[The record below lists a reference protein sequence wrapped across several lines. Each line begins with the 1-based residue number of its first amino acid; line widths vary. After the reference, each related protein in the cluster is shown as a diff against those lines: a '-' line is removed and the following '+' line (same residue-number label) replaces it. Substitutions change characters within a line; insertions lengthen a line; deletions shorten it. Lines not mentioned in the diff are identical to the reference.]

1 MFDATIEITIDD
13 STKNF
18 KKQLKLVKEPEHKTF
33 EYINTSK
40 MMKNNKIEFENYS
53 QLFENNQLTWKTE
66 DFEMS
71 IKSVTGKENH
81 FAKNIKMKTNLT
93 QIKLVKHVL
102 DKKN

>member
-1 MFDATIEITIDD
+1 
-13 STKNF
+13 
-18 KKQLKLVKEPEHKTF
+18 
-33 EYINTSK
+33 

-81 FAKNIKMKTNLT
+81 FAKNIKMKTNF
-93 QIKLVKHVL
+93 
-102 DKKN
+102 